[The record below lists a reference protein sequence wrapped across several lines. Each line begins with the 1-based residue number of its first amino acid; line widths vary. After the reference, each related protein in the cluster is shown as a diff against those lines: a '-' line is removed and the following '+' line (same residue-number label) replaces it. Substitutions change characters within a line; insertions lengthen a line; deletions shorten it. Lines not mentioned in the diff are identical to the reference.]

1 MFNFQL
7 SFLTKIVLQLDYL
20 NPFDDPLDVV
30 TQDDIIAGLVTAA
43 IAGLSILLTLMA
55 TSAYRKTRV
64 TKLKFIAI
72 AFSLFTLYLG
82 IEAMQE
88 LLPFDDDS
96 FDLFLSVIMLG
107 ILVSFFFGIMKKQKN
122 HLEEK

>member
-1 MFNFQL
+1 MLSSQL
-7 SFLTKIVLQLDYL
+7 LFLSKISLQLDYF

-30 TQDDIIAGLVTAA
+30 TQDDLIAGLVTIA

-55 TSAYRKTRV
+55 TSAYRKTKV
-64 TKLKFIAI
+64 PQLKFVAI

-82 IEAMQE
+82 IEALQE

-96 FDLFLSVIMLG
+96 FDLFLSVIMLC
-107 ILVSFFFGIMKKQKN
+107 ILVSFFFGIMRKKKN